1 MAANR
6 RASGTLAEA
15 QRTGVAT
22 AVAAR
27 VRAIVVTWPVVLAAI
42 LALALGLRLYGLD
55 WDHGHH
61 LHPDERFISLVDSGT
76 KWPPSFRAYFE
87 THYSPLNPNFG
98 ASYSYG
104 TFPLFLGKGVAQ
116 ATGQSGYDD
125 SYLVGRTLTA
135 LFDTGTVLLVFA
147 IGSLLWSRRVGLL
160 AALLSALTVLQIQ
173 LAHFWTVDPYV
184 TFFSTA
190 TLYLSIR
197 IVRSGGAANYL
208 LCGAAIGLGL
218 ASKVTALTLLAL
230 PVTAVALR
238 VISSTRE
245 RAGRPAAR
253 ITPLLGK
260 GLLGLAGCGAAG
272 FAVFRVAQP
281 YAFAG
286 PHIWDIGLD
295 GRFLDVLREQ
305 RILTSGNAG
314 YPPFVQ
320 WANRAGYVFPLE
332 NILFWGLGLPLGL
345 ATVAGVAYAG
355 YRLFRLGDTRPVLP
369 LVLVV
374 TVLGAYGG
382 RFVAFARY
390 FEPAYP
396 ALVLLAAVVLVRA
409 WALRRRPRLR
419 VLGLAAP
426 AVVVL
431 TAAWAF
437 AFLHVYRAPVTR
449 IEASH
454 WIFSHVPSGSRILQ
468 ENWDDAL
475 PLGLGGADDPEIYRY
490 TTFDPYPADT
500 REKMN
505 GLVRRLRRTEYV
517 ILSSDRARKAIPR
530 IPAAFPATTRYYH
543 ALDDG
548 SLGFDLVA
556 KFSSPPYLFGIR
568 IPDDWAEESLSVY
581 DHPIVRIYRKTNRYS
596 DDRARTVLMADHPER
611 AVSLTPRQGDF
622 NGLLETE
629 SQAREQQRGGSWK
642 ALFGTKVGVGRYS
655 PKNVIRDHPVIAW
668 LLALELLSL
677 AVVPLLFLAVPSL
690 PDRGFALAKPLGLLL
705 LAFPVWLGVSLG
717 LFTFSPAAVVGS
729 GLALFAAGAVAALAR
744 RSQLSAFF
752 ARAWPYVIVAE
763 LVFLGVFMAFYA
775 LRLGD
780 PDLWHPARGG
790 EKPMDFAYLNAVV
803 KSRTLPPYDPWF
815 GGGYL
820 NYYYFGQFMT
830 AVLIKPLGIAPE
842 VAYNLAVPMFAALAA
857 AATLSLTYNLVVA
870 AGARLRLKRPAPPA
884 GAIAAA
890 LLAVVL
896 VLGAGNLDPI
906 RQWSRRLQQVDTWHL
921 AAGTWFPG
929 RFLAAIGGLWNWLVH
944 GVTLPPFDWWGS
956 SRVIPQLSAITEFPF
971 FTFLFGDLHAH
982 MMALPLA
989 ITATTLAL
997 ALVLAGADRAS
1008 LPRRVG
1014 ILCLLGLVI
1023 GSLRATNTWDFPT
1036 QVVVGVLAALGCV
1049 WLVHRRLSWPTLRAA
1064 LGHVALLLGIAWLL
1078 FLPFA
1083 LSFEQFAGGIERS
1096 PGTTGPQDYLLH
1108 FGLFLLLA
1116 AGLAGAR
1123 LTVLVHRPKG
1133 RALAVGALS
1142 GVVVAGILVA
1152 ASQAT
1157 QYGTALLLAVIAGLF
1172 AALAVVEARRSAPV
1186 GLLVAYAL
1194 LLVALGVS
1202 LGVELFH
1209 VQNDIDRQN
1218 TVFKFYLQVW
1228 WLLAIVGAVGAWVVW
1243 DLVRRRLAEH
1253 KLGRPAVA
1261 AAAVWGTA
1269 VALLFAGAA
1278 LYPASAISPREA
1290 DRFHATP
1297 WTPDGMAYMPTA
1309 RYTDDHGTYDL
1320 GRDYRAILW
1329 TRDHV
1334 VGSPII
1340 MEGVTPVY
1348 GWGNR
1353 FAVYTG
1359 LPAVI
1364 GWDVHQGQQ
1373 RLAYSDQVTQRRAD
1387 VDSFYNT
1394 HDTRLAL
1401 QILRRYD
1408 VRYVFV
1414 GGLERRY
1421 YDHAGLS
1428 KIQRLPGISRVY
1440 DSASVQIY
1448 RVDQQAADHAL

>member
-6 RASGTLAEA
+6 RASGILVEA
-15 QRTGVAT
+15 PRSSA
-22 AVAAR
+22 AVAAAA
-27 VRAIVVTWPVVLAAI
+27 RARTILLSWPVLLAAI
-42 LALALGLRLYGLD
+42 LALALGLRLYHLD

-76 KWPPSFRAYFE
+76 KWPSFGAYFD
-87 THYSPLNPNFG
+87 TQHSPLNPNQG

-104 TFPLFLGKGVAQ
+104 TFPLFLGKAVADV
-116 ATGQSGYDD
+116 TGHAGFDD

-173 LAHFWTVDPYV
+173 LAHFWTVDPYL
-184 TFFSTA
+184 TFFSAA

-197 IVRSGGAANYL
+197 IARSGGVASCL

-218 ASKVTALTLLAL
+218 ASKVTALTLVAL
-230 PVTAVALR
+230 PVAAVALR
-238 VISSTRE
+238 VVTSARGNRT
-245 RAGRPAAR
+245 AAR
-253 ITPLLGK
+253 ISSLLGR
-260 GLLGLAGCGAAG
+260 GILALAGCGAAA

-305 RILTSGNAG
+305 RLLTSGNAG

-320 WANRAGYVFPLE
+320 WALHPSYVFPLE
-332 NILFWGLGLPLGL
+332 NILFWGLGVPLGL
-345 ATVAGVAYAG
+345 AAIAGVVYAA
-355 YRLFRLGDTRPVLP
+355 YRLFRVGDTRPVLP
-369 LVLVV
+369 LVLAVS
-374 TVLGAYGG
+374 VLAVYGG

-419 VLGLAAP
+419 MLALAAP

-437 AFLHVYRAPVTR
+437 AFLHVYRAPLTR
-449 IEASH
+449 IDASH
-454 WIFSHVPSGSRILQ
+454 WIYAHVPPGSRIMQ
-468 ENWDDAL
+468 ETWDDGL
-475 PLGLGGADDPEIYRY
+475 PLGLGGANDPKVYRF
-490 TTFDPYPADT
+490 TTFDPYPVDT
-500 REKMN
+500 REKVTD
-505 GLVRRLRRTEYV
+505 LVRRLDHADYV

-530 IPAAFPATTRYYH
+530 IRAQFPATTRYYG

-548 SLGFDLVA
+548 ALGFDRVA
-556 KFSSPPYLFGIR
+556 KFSSPPQLFGTE

-581 DHPIVRIYRKTNRYS
+581 DHPIVRIYRKAPRYS
-596 DDRARTVLMADHPER
+596 HERVRALLMATHPER
-611 AVSLTPRQGDF
+611 AVTLTPRQGDY

-629 SQAREQQRGGSWK
+629 SQASEQQQGGSWK
-642 ALFGTKVGVGRYS
+642 ALFGTKAGVGRYS
-655 PKNVIRDHPVIAW
+655 PGNVIRNHPVIAW
-668 LLALELLSL
+668 LLVLELLSL

-690 PDRGFALAKPLGLLL
+690 PDRGYALAKPLGLLL

-717 LFTFSPAAVVGS
+717 FFSFSPAAVFACGI
-729 GLALFAAGAVAALAR
+729 GLLAAGTAAAVVRRSELRAFLAR
-744 RSQLSAFF
+744 TWR
-752 ARAWPYVIVAE
+752 YVVVAE
-763 LVFLGVFMAFYA
+763 LVFLGVFLAFYA

-803 KSRTLPPYDPWF
+803 KSTTLPPYDPWF

-857 AATLSLTYNLVVA
+857 AATLSLAYNLVVA
-870 AGARLRLKRPAPPA
+870 AGVRLRGRLPRPPT
-884 GAIAAA
+884 GAIVTS
-890 LLAVVL
+890 LIAVVL
-896 VLGAGNLDPI
+896 VLGVGNLDPV

-944 GVTLPPFDWWGS
+944 GAALAPFDWWGS
-956 SRVIPQLSAITEFPF
+956 SRVIPHLSAITEFPL
-971 FTFLFGDLHAH
+971 FTFLFADLHAH

-989 ITATTLAL
+989 ITATGLAL
-997 ALVLAGADRAS
+997 ALVLAGADKAS
-1008 LPRRVG
+1008 LPRRVV

-1036 QVVVGVLAALGCV
+1036 QLVIGVLAALGCV
-1049 WLVHRRLSWPTLRAA
+1049 WLVYRRLSWAAVRAA
-1064 LGHVALLLGIAWLL
+1064 LGHVALLVGVAWLL

-1096 PGTTGPQDYLLH
+1096 PGTTGPQDYLLQ

-1116 AGLAGAR
+1116 AGLVGAR
-1123 LTVLVHRPKG
+1123 LSVIAPRPTRRTLV
-1133 RALAVGALS
+1133 VGALTAV
-1142 GVVVAGILVA
+1142 GVTGLLVA
-1152 ASQAT
+1152 ASLVT
-1157 QYGTALLLAVIAGLF
+1157 QYGTALMLAVVVGLVV
-1172 AALAVVEARRSAPV
+1172 ALAVVEARRSAPV
-1186 GLLVAYAL
+1186 GLLVSYGL
-1194 LLVALGVS
+1194 LLTALVLS
-1202 LGVELFH
+1202 LGVELFR

-1218 TVFKFYLQVW
+1218 TVFKFYLQIW
-1228 WLLAIVGAVGAWVVW
+1228 WLLAIVGAVGIWVVW
-1243 DLVRRRLAEH
+1243 DVVRRRRAEH
-1253 KLGRPAVA
+1253 KLGRRAVA
-1261 AAAVWGTA
+1261 VAAVWGTA
-1269 VALLFAGAA
+1269 AALLLAGAA

-1290 DRFHATP
+1290 DRFHTTP
-1297 WTPDGMAYMPTA
+1297 WTPDGMAYMAAA

-1320 GRDYRAILW
+1320 DRDYRAILW

-1334 VGSPII
+1334 RGSPII
-1340 MEGVTPVY
+1340 MEGITPVY

-1353 FAVYTG
+1353 FSIYTG
-1359 LPAVI
+1359 LPAVV

-1373 RLAYSDQVTQRRAD
+1373 RLGYSDQVTQRRAD

-1414 GGLERRY
+1414 GQLERHY
-1421 YDHAGLS
+1421 YDRAGLA
-1428 KIQRLPGISRVY
+1428 KIPELPGVSRVY
-1440 DSASVQIY
+1440 DRAGVQIY
-1448 RVDQQAADHAL
+1448 RVDRADR